1 MLFIDYS
8 SAFNTIV
15 PLIIRL
21 KALGL
26 NPALCNWVLDFL
38 KGRPQGV
45 KVGNNI
51 STSLNFNTGGPKG
64 AFSAP
69 SCTPCSSTTA

>member
-8 SAFNTIV
+8 SALKTII
-15 PLIIRL
+15 PFKLIIKL

-26 NPALCNWVLDFL
+26 NPTLCNWVLDFL
-38 KGRPQGV
+38 MGCPQVV

-51 STSLNFNTGGPKG
+51 STSLSLQLKHQ
-64 AFSAP
+64 A
-69 SCTPCSSTTA
+69 